1 MTSRLLTLTKFGLL
15 FLFISACGWQLRGQ
29 VNLPAQLQVLK
40 IDNQQN
46 NSSLVQAI
54 EQSLLSNGVSFS
66 EEALYTLV
74 ILREENN
81 RRVLSV
87 TANAKASE
95 YELEQTLVAELTRN
109 TVDSEAKQPTND
121 QAASPEVYDL
131 TITSYRTQLYDAAAE
146 LGKAQE
152 ADNLRRE
159 MRRDNINKLMR
170 RLQSLKLKTP

>member
-66 EEALYTLV
+66 EEAPYTLV

-95 YELEQTLVAELTRN
+95 YELEQTLVAELFRN
-109 TVDSEAKQPTND
+109 SIEGERTQLGDDQPV
-121 QAASPEVYDL
+121 SGEVYDL

-152 ADNLRRE
+152 ADNLRRD

-170 RLQSLKLKTP
+170 RLQNLDLKTP

>member
-66 EEALYTLV
+66 EEAPYTLI
-74 ILREENN
+74 ILREENS

-95 YELEQTLVAELTRN
+95 YELEQTLVAELSRN
-109 TVDSEAKQPTND
+109 VIEGEATQPEND
-121 QAASPEVYDL
+121 QAASGEIYDL

-152 ADNLRRE
+152 ADNLRRD

-170 RLQSLKLKTP
+170 RLQNLDLKTP